1 MPNSHIFKHHR
12 IIPKTLVFLK
22 CPVYFSSHILCHF
35 TTEVFNLYHLVLN
48 HSQLLWRYQEMK
60 HWKKETLMLV
70 LSMLNWKDISSSWV
84 KYLKI
89 VLLQVRIQIS
99 SFWGIHGDSFEATFQ
114 VKNAHFLLFWCW
126 KYVNVKKCFLLSR
139 TICNCLSVLQKYYA
153 LNSNLFENLWAF
165 LPKVILFVFRTILS
179 TSKHMYIKT

>member
-1 MPNSHIFKHHR
+1 
-12 IIPKTLVFLK
+12 
-22 CPVYFSSHILCHF
+22 
-35 TTEVFNLYHLVLN
+35 
-48 HSQLLWRYQEMK
+48 
-60 HWKKETLMLV
+60 MLV

-126 KYVNVKKCFLLSR
+126 KYVNVKKCFLLLK
-139 TICNCLSVLQKYYA
+139 TIYNCLSVLQKYYA

-179 TSKHMYIKT
+179 TSKNICISKPNFAKFYLFYNKLNNIWSMNGKTFGFVFK

>member
-1 MPNSHIFKHHR
+1 
-12 IIPKTLVFLK
+12 
-22 CPVYFSSHILCHF
+22 
-35 TTEVFNLYHLVLN
+35 
-48 HSQLLWRYQEMK
+48 
-60 HWKKETLMLV
+60 MLV

-114 VKNAHFLLFWCW
+114 VKMLTFLLFWCW
-126 KYVNVKKCFLLSR
+126 KYVNVKKCFLLLK
-139 TICNCLSVLQKYYA
+139 TICNCLTVLQKYYA

-165 LPKVILFVFRTILS
+165 PSKSYFVCLPNNLINF
-179 TSKHMYIKT
+179 KTYVYQNLTLLNFISSIIN

>member
-1 MPNSHIFKHHR
+1 
-12 IIPKTLVFLK
+12 
-22 CPVYFSSHILCHF
+22 
-35 TTEVFNLYHLVLN
+35 
-48 HSQLLWRYQEMK
+48 
-60 HWKKETLMLV
+60 MLV

-126 KYVNVKKCFLLSR
+126 KYVNVKKMFPFIENNLQLLNGASE
-139 TICNCLSVLQKYYA
+139 ILCVKLKFVWKSMSFPSKSYFVCLPNNLINFKTYVYQNLTL
-153 LNSNLFENLWAF
+153 LNFISSIIN
-165 LPKVILFVFRTILS
+165 
-179 TSKHMYIKT
+179 